1 MTWGIEVDQDTCI
14 GSGVCSATAPEHF
27 LLEGATS
34 VALKPTIEPAED
46 VREAA
51 ESCPVEAITIRE
63 TETGEL
69 VAPKDFSS
77 DE

>member
-1 MTWGIEVDQDTCI
+1 MTWAIEVDQDTCI
-14 GSGVCSATAPEHF
+14 GSGMCNAIAPEHF

-34 VALKPTIEPAED
+34 VALKPTTDAAED

-51 ESCPVEAITIRE
+51 ESCPVEAITVRD

-69 VAPKDFSS
+69 VAPKEF
-77 DE
+77 